1 MHLISTQ
8 KTLSGAARLMYDLVE
23 DLVEGSGARENGLV
37 DECLVQE
44 SGVRKLEPDK
54 QRRDLLDTGSSSLN

>member
-23 DLVEGSGARENGLV
+23 DLVEGSGAQENGLV

-44 SGVRKLEPDK
+44 SGVRRLEPDK

>member
-1 MHLISTQ
+1 
-8 KTLSGAARLMYDLVE
+8 MYDLVE
-23 DLVEGSGARENGLV
+23 DLVEGSGVRENGLV